1 MEILD
6 DIKFCIA
13 TLTYAGFEKFKIF
26 KEKDVDATS

>member
-6 DIKFCIA
+6 DIKFCVA
-13 TLTYAGFEKFKIF
+13 TLTYAGFEKFKIL